1 MRIMPRYIVDL
12 WLDGY
17 ETEEEVEEACDEFLY
32 EQLNMTASSVTF
44 RKIND
49 SDTDLDI
56 LADRINGV

>member
-1 MRIMPRYIVDL
+1 MPRYIVDL

>member
-1 MRIMPRYIVDL
+1 MPRYIVDL

-49 SDTDLDI
+49 SDTDIDI